1 MQTKIIK
8 TDLHFS
14 LKMNENNIQD
24 NITNPSEG
32 CGGEAVG
39 VSSVGSF
46 LGTVE
51 DQEKPADAGWF
62 VAVVRCNCERKIA
75 AAMEI
80 SCHSRN
86 IWFEPWIPMQKI
98 VCIDRRTGKRKS
110 KEKTFIPTYIFCHIS
125 KKQLNEIRFR
135 SDVYKMLTMPGQRE
149 IYQVP
154 DAELNNYRILVENPE
169 IPAVAYT
176 GPLKKGQKVRITQ
189 GKLKGLEAYVQRLAG
204 TKALI
209 GNEIRYV
216 SGATIE
222 INRAFLELVTDE
234 K

>member
-1 MQTKIIK
+1 
-8 TDLHFS
+8 
-14 LKMNENNIQD
+14 MNDNNID
-24 NITNPSEG
+24 DSIAAPIAG
-32 CGGEAVG
+32 DDGEAVETT
-39 VSSVGSF
+39 SAGS
-46 LGTVE
+46 LSNPE
-51 DQEKPADAGWF
+51 EILEKPADAGWF

-75 AAMEI
+75 ASIELDF
-80 SCHSRN
+80 SKN
-86 IWFEPWIPMQKI
+86 KTWLELWVPMQKVVYI
-98 VCIDRRTGKRKS
+98 EKRSNKRRT
-110 KEKTFIPTYIFCHIS
+110 KEKPFLPTYIFCHIS

-154 DAELNNYRILVENPE
+154 DVELNNYRMLVENPD

-189 GKLKGLEAYVQRLAG
+189 GSLKGLEAYVQRLAG

-222 INRAFLELVTDE
+222 INRAYLELVTDG
-234 K
+234 